1 MKRRQF
7 ITLLGGATAWPLAS
21 RAQHTAMPV
30 IGFLRPSAPE
40 SVVHLLPAF
49 RAGLKEIGFLEGQ
62 NVAIEYRWPE
72 RQDDRLREI
81 AAELVRRQVAVI
93 VTPGSTAA
101 ALAAKAETTTIPIVF
116 SIGTDPVKAGLIAS
130 LNRPGGN
137 VTGIYQLSSNL
148 VGQRLGLLHEMA
160 PAATTIAVLVNPAN
174 AVAADSAA
182 EEAQAAARSLGLEI
196 KLFATINNRDIDA
209 AFIEIAHQRIGAV
222 LATPDVFFTSRRVQL
237 ATLATRFAI
246 PAMSSIREFAEVGG
260 LMSYGENLA
269 DQWRRVGIY
278 AARVLK
284 GEKNLPVEQSARF
297 EFVINMQTA
306 RAFNLAIPSG
316 LLAIAD
322 EVIE

>member
-137 VTGIYQLSSNL
+137 VTGIYQLSRTYLKIASRSRSAIT
-148 VGQRLGLLHEMA
+148 VG
-160 PAATTIAVLVNPAN
+160 
-174 AVAADSAA
+174 
-182 EEAQAAARSLGLEI
+182 
-196 KLFATINNRDIDA
+196 
-209 AFIEIAHQRIGAV
+209 
-222 LATPDVFFTSRRVQL
+222 
-237 ATLATRFAI
+237 
-246 PAMSSIREFAEVGG
+246 
-260 LMSYGENLA
+260 
-269 DQWRRVGIY
+269 
-278 AARVLK
+278 
-284 GEKNLPVEQSARF
+284 
-297 EFVINMQTA
+297 
-306 RAFNLAIPSG
+306 
-316 LLAIAD
+316 
-322 EVIE
+322 